1 MSLKPIPY
9 ALGRHGAVLATRELG
24 RTVGRDLQDAVS
36 DASGLVLSFCGVE
49 VASPPF
55 LDEVLAGV
63 HAIFYGGDADKL
75 LVIDGLNDDVKESL
89 LMVLE
94 RRKLALAMLE
104 DRQIKLLG
112 GSRQLQET
120 LRQAQS
126 MGEFSAPELAER
138 LEIKLPALHQRL
150 QALLETGAVGR
161 SSESASERGR
171 HTYRAPKAREVE
183 ALRVG

>member
-9 ALGRHGAVLATRELG
+9 ALSKHGAVLATRELG
-24 RTVGRDLQDAVS
+24 RRVGRELQDALTG
-36 DASGLVLSFCGVE
+36 APGLVLSFAGVE

-55 LDEVLAGV
+55 LDELLSSV
-63 HAIFYGGDADKL
+63 HAVLYGGEADKL
-75 LVIDGLNDDVKESL
+75 LVVDAMNDDVKESL
-89 LMVLE
+89 QMVVE
-94 RRKLALAMLE
+94 RRKLAIATLE

-112 GSRQLQET
+112 GSRQLRET
-120 LRQAQS
+120 LREAQS

-161 SSESASERGR
+161 SSESAGERGR
-171 HTYRAPKAREVE
+171 HTYRAPNARDVE
-183 ALRVG
+183 ALKVG